1 MSKVLMV
8 ESNAMALS
16 ELASALRQQR
26 FQIKSHRD
34 LVDGL
39 RELAWFSAKIM
50 VWAPHPKDP
59 GRLAKFRKIKQ
70 YRKYMPLFIIDDET
84 TLYDD
89 PQDTTTFVYST
100 DASATNIVRTI
111 IDMIG
116 TPTTALQYEDDEEHE
131 TIEENS

>member
-8 ESNAMALS
+8 ESNVMALS

-26 FQIKSHRD
+26 FQIKSQRD

-70 YRKYMPLFIIDDET
+70 YRKYTPLFILDDET
-84 TLYDD
+84 AIYDD
-89 PQDTTTFVYST
+89 PSDTTTFVYPT
-100 DASATNIVRTI
+100 QAPVGEIVRKI
-111 IDMIG
+111 IEMVGI
-116 TPTTALQYEDDEEHE
+116 PTAALQYEDDEEQE
-131 TIEENS
+131 VMEENS